1 MSLIYRHFHVLEV
14 VALAVLLLSSTAAA
28 AESAEVLAKKLVA
41 ASHAQDYNAVVKLI
55 AAGLY
60 LLLYLSSYCRTPHT
74 GRKAHPHAA
83 QSLAYACMYMMVIS
97 CIVQSND
104 APTTIPLQ
112 LHLKTLLHTA
122 HPKFINGERCA
133 CQRAG

>member
-1 MSLIYRHFHVLEV
+1 MCLRSNRIEEEGIRITLVNPHVERMSLVYRHFHVLEV

-60 LLLYLSSYCRTPHT
+60 PPVSLLLTPVAKPIKHMLH
-74 GRKAHPHAA
+74 KAWH
-83 QSLAYACMYMMVIS
+83 I
-97 CIVQSND
+97 
-104 APTTIPLQ
+104 
-112 LHLKTLLHTA
+112 
-122 HPKFINGERCA
+122 
-133 CQRAG
+133 RAWI